1 MAKNSIKIRAKIKG
15 GSAEVKALIKHN
27 METGLRKDKK
37 TRKSV
42 PAHFIQTVSGKHN
55 GKEVIM
61 AEWSGA
67 VSKNPY
73 LSFQFNGANKGDTV
87 ELSWSDNM
95 GGSDSTSTKVR

>member
-1 MAKNSIKIRAKIKG
+1 MAKKTIRLRASNKG
-15 GSAEVKALIKHN
+15 GVTTVKALITHP

-37 TRKSV
+37 TGKAV

-73 LSFQFNGANKGDTV
+73 LSFQFSGANKGDTV
-87 ELSWSDNM
+87 ELAWSDNM
-95 GGSDSTSTKVR
+95 GKSDSASTKVR

>member
-1 MAKNSIKIRAKIKG
+1 MAKKSIRLRASNKG
-15 GSAEVKALIKHN
+15 GVATVKALITHP

-37 TRKSV
+37 TGKKV

-55 GKEVIM
+55 GQEVLL

-73 LSFQFNGANKGDTV
+73 LSFQFAGAKKGDSVELTWIDNKGASESAT
-87 ELSWSDNM
+87 
-95 GGSDSTSTKVR
+95 TKVR